1 MHQSIPP
8 VPSPPPPPPPPG
20 WPPGISFCFALDGK
34 FPRVGTLELSNP
46 PGWGRKKRADPS
58 SVSTATFFIDRTVEW
73 CHFKH
78 FQVRFFVSINVFLC
92 NNATILIKTSRRDGI
107 DWCITKST
115 SPQLLRSQD
124 LDQIS
129 CLTWSGNDQQYKSL
143 LAQLRSNQNLY
154 QPLLFLISSNKSVLK
169 DFTNFARKMS
179 LRYMFEDK
187 RKILAHPFH
196 VKSTWQPPIQNSVA
210 LQRYLEETKLELA
223 STVFHA
229 PLDYI
234 SANERKAIGSLKR
247 NSEINL

>member
-1 MHQSIPP
+1 MPGSRAEQNLQMPQPRDWQGRQIPR
-8 VPSPPPPPPPPG
+8 S
-20 WPPGISFCFALDGK
+20 S
-34 FPRVGTLELSNP
+34 
-46 PGWGRKKRADPS
+46 PGWGGGGWRGAG
-58 SVSTATFFIDRTVEW
+58 
-73 CHFKH
+73 
-78 FQVRFFVSINVFLC
+78 
-92 NNATILIKTSRRDGI
+92 GI

-115 SPQLLRSQD
+115 SPQLLRSRD

-143 LAQLRSNQNLY
+143 LAQLRCNQNLY

-179 LRYMFEDK
+179 LRYLFEDK

-210 LQRYLEETKLELA
+210 LERYLQETKLELA

-234 SANERKAIGSLKR
+234 SANERKAVGSLKR
-247 NSEINL
+247 NSAINL

>member
-1 MHQSIPP
+1 MTCFCAHRHAPCTMYTQYITCAHMSQWKW
-8 VPSPPPPPPPPG
+8 SSLHLYC
-20 WPPGISFCFALDGK
+20 WLAFFSFF
-34 FPRVGTLELSNP
+34 
-46 PGWGRKKRADPS
+46 
-58 SVSTATFFIDRTVEW
+58 
-73 CHFKH
+73 
-78 FQVRFFVSINVFLC
+78 
-92 NNATILIKTSRRDGI
+92 
-107 DWCITKST
+107 
-115 SPQLLRSQD
+115 
-124 LDQIS
+124 
-129 CLTWSGNDQQYKSL
+129 
-143 LAQLRSNQNLY
+143 LY